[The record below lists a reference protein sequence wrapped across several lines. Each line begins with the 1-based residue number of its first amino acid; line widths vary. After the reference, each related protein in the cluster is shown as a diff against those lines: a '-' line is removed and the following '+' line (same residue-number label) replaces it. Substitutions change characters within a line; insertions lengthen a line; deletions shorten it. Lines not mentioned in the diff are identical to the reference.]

1 MKFIINRPKDSVQE
15 KEYQNTFFDLTKYG
29 ENISTIDLD
38 DNLIEF
44 EIHLSD
50 EVDIDYFK
58 SYIKQSTLFDS
69 FRL

>member
-1 MKFIINRPKDSVQE
+1 MKFIFKRPKDSDQE

-29 ENISTIDLD
+29 ENISTIDLE

-50 EVDIDYFK
+50 EVDIDQFK
-58 SYIKQSTLFDS
+58 SYIKQSNLFHS
-69 FRL
+69 FKL

>member
-1 MKFIINRPKDSVQE
+1 MKFILSRPKDSVQE

-29 ENISTIDLD
+29 ENISTLDLD

-44 EIHLSD
+44 EIQLFE
-50 EVDIDYFK
+50 EVDIVKFK
-58 SYIKQSTLFDS
+58 NYIKQSNMFYS